1 MYDEF
6 NCIYVKDDLMH
17 LFTQM
22 VLVYSTSIC
31 G

>member
-6 NCIYVKDDLMH
+6 NCIYVKDDLMQ

-22 VLVYSTSIC
+22 VLVYNTSIC